1 MGGLFSWLAQ
11 VGAVTWLNLKNVRQ
25 RLGASL
31 ATVVGVAGVVMV
43 FVGVLSMAV
52 GFQRTLE
59 STGRDDGVIVLRG
72 GATGE
77 MSSGLTLEE
86 TRIIGDAPG
95 ILSNAEGRVA
105 SAEVFAIVGVPKRS
119 TGTDVNVPMRGVD
132 QQAFAVRESIELVE
146 GRRFE
151 PGRNEVIVGTTA
163 VREFEGLELGSKLNW
178 GEVEWTVVGI
188 FAAGGSADESEIWA
202 DAKVLQPAFRRGT
215 SFSSVHL
222 RLESPQSFTALKD
235 ALTTDPRLTVNV
247 FQASEFYAEQ
257 SQTMTALI
265 RGVGY
270 LVGALMAVGAVF
282 GALNTMYSAVSS
294 RTREIA
300 TLRAIGFGAG
310 PVMIS
315 VLVESLALALTGGV
329 IGAAVAYMLFNGF
342 TAATMNFQNFS
353 QVAFAFA
360 VTPQLLTQGA
370 IFALVMG
377 LVGGFFPAFRAA
389 RLPVA
394 TALRRL

>member
-163 VREFEGLELGSKLNW
+163 VRQFEGLELGSKLNW

>member
-25 RLGASL
+25 RPGASL

-105 SAEVFAIVGVPKRS
+105 SAEVFAIVGLPKRS

-342 TAATMNFQNFS
+342 TAATMNFRTS
-353 QVAFAFA
+353 VRS
-360 VTPQLLTQGA
+360 PSLS
-370 IFALVMG
+370 
-377 LVGGFFPAFRAA
+377 RS
-389 RLPVA
+389 LPNCSPRGRS
-394 TALRRL
+394 LHW

>member
-1 MGGLFSWLAQ
+1 MGGRFSWLAQ

-25 RLGASL
+25 RPGASL

-105 SAEVFAIVGVPKRS
+105 SAEVFAIVGLPKRS

-300 TLRAIGFGAG
+300 TLRAIGFRAG